1 LKNNL
6 YNQQQIIS
14 RIYRELLQ
22 INTEKKKAREND
34 QKQSTKEE
42 TQMTNK
48 REKMFTFMS
57 TVEMQVKA

>member
-1 LKNNL
+1 MENSCRLI
-6 YNQQQIIS
+6 Q
-14 RIYRELLQ
+14 
-22 INTEKKKAREND
+22 KKKKTREND

-42 TQMTNK
+42 SQMTNK